1 MKVLSVGG
9 GGREHAIVK
18 ALAKSGAEI
27 YAAMGNKNPG
37 IVRASRGF
45 KLVKD
50 TDVENVVKFAAESAV
65 EMAVIGPEAPLEIGL
80 VDALVKEGIG
90 CVGPTKDAARIE
102 TSKAFMRGLM
112 SKYKVSGN
120 IEFCT
125 FYDFEGAKKYVLDAE
140 MEVAVKPVGLTGGKG
155 VKMQGEH
162 LKDKEEVI
170 RYVKDIFD
178 NNIGG
183 GGVVLEERLE
193 GEEFTLQ
200 AFCDGRTVVPMP
212 LVQDHKRAFE
222 GDNGPNTGGMGSY
235 SMEDHILPFMTKK
248 ELDQAMD
255 IMRKVVGAMARDGCP
270 YVGILYGQFMLTR
283 IGPKVIEFNARF
295 GDPEA
300 MNVLPVLES
309 DFVGICED
317 IVAGKLSPSKVKFE
331 SKATVCKYVVP
342 EGYGTKSKSGHEI
355 RVDEEGVMNEGAH
368 LFYANVNE
376 ENGRILTTSSRSIAV
391 VGLEATVEKAE
402 KACERGLRH
411 VSGDAIYVR
420 HDVGKRELIQKRI
433 EHMKRIRG
441 SD

>member
-18 ALAKSGAEI
+18 ALAKSGAGI
-27 YAAMGNKNPG
+27 YAAMGNRNPG

-50 TDVENVVKFAAESAV
+50 TDVENVVKFAVESAV

-112 SKYKVSGN
+112 SKYKVPGN

-125 FYDFEGAKKYVLDAE
+125 FYDFRGAKKYVLDAD
-140 MEVAVKPVGLTGGKG
+140 MELAVKPIGLTGGKG

-170 RYVKDIFD
+170 KYVKEIFD
-178 NNIGG
+178 NKIGG

-235 SMEDHILPFMTKK
+235 SMEDYILPFMTKK
-248 ELDQAMD
+248 EFDQAMD

-283 IGPKVIEFNARF
+283 NGPKVIEFNARF

-309 DFVGICED
+309 DFVGICKD

-391 VGLEATVEKAE
+391 VGLEDTIEQAEEVCEK
-402 KACERGLRH
+402 GLGH
-411 VSGDAIYVR
+411 IFGDAVYVR

-433 EHMKRIRG
+433 DHMKRIRG
-441 SD
+441 AG

>member
-1 MKVLSVGG
+1 
-9 GGREHAIVK
+9 
-18 ALAKSGAEI
+18 
-27 YAAMGNKNPG
+27 
-37 IVRASRGF
+37 
-45 KLVKD
+45 
-50 TDVENVVKFAAESAV
+50 
-65 EMAVIGPEAPLEIGL
+65 
-80 VDALVKEGIG
+80 
-90 CVGPTKDAARIE
+90 
-102 TSKAFMRGLM
+102 MRGLM

-170 RYVKDIFD
+170 RYVKEIFD
-178 NNIGG
+178 NKIGG

-222 GDNGPNTGGMGSY
+222 GDKGPNTGGMGSY

-309 DFVGICED
+309 DFVGICKD

-420 HDVGKRELIQKRI
+420 HDVGKRELIQKRM

>member
-102 TSKAFMRGLM
+102 TSKSFMRGLM

-170 RYVKDIFD
+170 RYVKEIFD
-178 NNIGG
+178 NKIGG

-309 DFVGICED
+309 DFVGICKD

>member
-18 ALAKSGAEI
+18 TLAKSGAEI

-102 TSKAFMRGLM
+102 TSKSFMRGLM

-170 RYVKDIFD
+170 RYVKEIFD
-178 NNIGG
+178 NKIGG

>member
-9 GGREHAIVK
+9 GGGEHAIVK
-18 ALAKSGAEI
+18 TLAKSGAEI

-125 FYDFEGAKKYVLDAE
+125 FYDFEGAKEYVLDAE

-170 RYVKDIFD
+170 RYVKEIFD
-178 NNIGG
+178 NKIGG

>member
-65 EMAVIGPEAPLEIGL
+65 EIAVIGPEAPLEIGL

-125 FYDFEGAKKYVLDAE
+125 FYDFEGAKEYVLDAE

-170 RYVKDIFD
+170 RYVKEIFD
-178 NNIGG
+178 NKIGG

>member
-45 KLVKD
+45 KLLKD

-125 FYDFEGAKKYVLDAE
+125 FYDFEGAKKYVLDSE

-170 RYVKDIFD
+170 RYVKEIFD
-178 NNIGG
+178 NKIGG

>member
-65 EMAVIGPEAPLEIGL
+65 EIAVIGPEAPLEIGL

-178 NNIGG
+178 NKIGG

>member
-170 RYVKDIFD
+170 RYVKEIFD
-178 NNIGG
+178 NKIGG

-222 GDNGPNTGGMGSY
+222 GDKGPNTGGMGSY

>member
-170 RYVKDIFD
+170 RYVKEIFD
-178 NNIGG
+178 NKIGG

>member
-1 MKVLSVGG
+1 MKVLCVGG

-18 ALAKSGAEI
+18 ALAESGAEI

-45 KLVKD
+45 KLLKD
-50 TDVENVVKFAAESAV
+50 TDVENVVKFAADSAV

-125 FYDFEGAKKYVLDAE
+125 FYDFEGAKEYVLDAE

-170 RYVKDIFD
+170 RYVKEIFD
-178 NNIGG
+178 NKIGG

-355 RVDEEGVMNEGAH
+355 RVDEEGVMKEGAH

>member
-1 MKVLSVGG
+1 MKVLCVGG

-45 KLVKD
+45 KLLKD
-50 TDVENVVKFAAESAV
+50 TDVENVVKFAADSAV

-170 RYVKDIFD
+170 RYVKEIFD
-178 NNIGG
+178 NKIGG

-309 DFVGICED
+309 DFVGICKD
-317 IVAGKLSPSKVKFE
+317 IVTGKLSPSKVKFE

-355 RVDEEGVMNEGAH
+355 RVDEEGVMKEGAH

>member
-18 ALAKSGAEI
+18 ALTKSGAGI
-27 YAAMGNKNPG
+27 YAAMGNRNPG

-50 TDVENVVKFAAESAV
+50 TDVENVVKFAVESAV

-112 SKYKVSGN
+112 SKYKVPGN

-125 FYDFEGAKKYVLDAE
+125 FYDFGGAKKYVLDSE

-170 RYVKDIFD
+170 TYVKEIFD
-178 NNIGG
+178 NKIGG

-248 ELDQAMD
+248 ELDQAMS

-309 DFVGICED
+309 DFVGICKD

-433 EHMKRIRG
+433 DHMKRIRG

>member
-170 RYVKDIFD
+170 RYVKEIFD
-178 NNIGG
+178 NKIGG

-222 GDNGPNTGGMGSY
+222 GDKGPNTGGMGSY

-309 DFVGICED
+309 DFVGICKD

-402 KACERGLRH
+402 KVCERGLRH

-420 HDVGKRELIQKRI
+420 HDVGKRELIQKRM

>member
-65 EMAVIGPEAPLEIGL
+65 EMAVIGPEAPLGIGL

-170 RYVKDIFD
+170 RYVKEIFD
-178 NNIGG
+178 NKIGG

-222 GDNGPNTGGMGSY
+222 GDKGPNTGGMGSY

-309 DFVGICED
+309 DFMGICKD

-420 HDVGKRELIQKRI
+420 HDVGKRELIQKRM

>member
-65 EMAVIGPEAPLEIGL
+65 EIAVIGPEAPLEIGL

-125 FYDFEGAKKYVLDAE
+125 FNDFEGAKKYVLDAE

-178 NNIGG
+178 NKIGG

>member
-1 MKVLSVGG
+1 MKVLCVGG

-18 ALAKSGAEI
+18 ALAESGAEI

-45 KLVKD
+45 KLLKD
-50 TDVENVVKFAAESAV
+50 TDVENVVKFAADSAV

-125 FYDFEGAKKYVLDAE
+125 FYDFEGAKEYVLDAE

-170 RYVKDIFD
+170 RYVKEIFD
-178 NNIGG
+178 NKIGG

-309 DFVGICED
+309 DFVGICKD

-355 RVDEEGVMNEGAH
+355 RVDEEGVMKEGAH

>member
-27 YAAMGNKNPG
+27 YATMGNKNPG

-170 RYVKDIFD
+170 RYVKEIFD
-178 NNIGG
+178 NKIGG